1 MSISTGASATTEAFN
16 QFVTGV
22 ENRLAEFHHGQTDLL
37 NNAGATVHQNMV
49 KTLYVDPTTG
59 NDNNDGRDWSTAT
72 ATIVGAISKVPVGGH
87 GLVLLKEGMTHRM
100 TEQVSLENRSILLV
114 ANVYDYYVDSSYVQI
129 ESVMHVLED
138 GTVQAGGFKM
148 GRRSL
153 LRCVGCRLITGKYT
167 SVQANLTKHNWQS
180 SFISSIGSK
189 GTVFLEHCQIV
200 LNNGQFTHQHCG
212 GSIGVVDLYMR
223 NVDIV
228 KADQTSFAVKD
239 GFPYL
244 IGQYANDAIPYFAY
258 GVEMTRQSGVTWAS
272 IIIATTTYATTN
284 LKD

>member
-22 ENRLAEFHHGQTDLL
+22 ENRLAEFHQGQTNLL

-59 NDNNDGRDWSTAT
+59 NDNNDGRDWLTPT
-72 ATIVGAISKVPVGGH
+72 ATIAGAIEKVPVGGH
-87 GLVLLKEGMTHRM
+87 GLIYIKEGVTHYMTH
-100 TEQVSLENRSILLV
+100 QVDLENRSILLV
-114 ANVYDYYVDSSYVQI
+114 ANKYDYYVDSSYIPI
-129 ESVMHVLED
+129 ESVFYLLD
-138 GTVQAGGFKM
+138 DNTVQAGGFKM

-153 LRCVGCRLITGKYT
+153 LRVVGCKLITGTYT
-167 SVQANLTKHNWQS
+167 PAHINLSKPNWQS
-180 SFISSIGSK
+180 SFVSSIGSK

-212 GSIGVVDLYMR
+212 GSIGLVDLYMR

-228 KADQTSFAVKD
+228 KADQVAFPFKG
-239 GFPYL
+239 GFPFL
-244 IGQYANDAIPYFAY
+244 IGQYADDAIPYFAY
-258 GVEMTRQSGVTWAS
+258 GVEMTHQSGVTWAS